1 MEFSDVIIAQCG
13 SKDAD
18 SSNDIRVLWRLLRM
32 MKGGFIRYVLAIIS
46 MSVVLSLFDMIT
58 ALLLKNIIARV
69 ECYGQGDIW
78 VGLPQ
83 EVAVCV
89 GLGLVMLLI
98 YALAFYVYTMEA
110 KKGGANLQKAFYA
123 KCMRL
128 PYSYYEQKNSS
139 EFMSKV
145 IYDCERACGIYGSRF
160 RRILMPF
167 LMMSFYLIAMLAL
180 SWQVTLCLFGASAAL
195 FVINGLFIGP
205 MQRVSREM
213 SSTNVSITERISNI
227 LSGME
232 QIKIFSLKSM
242 MVDHYIEDNERFRK
256 EQNKMNL
263 MSAKLDGL
271 NQLFELLGSLV
282 FIALGLVFVS
292 QKITTVEN
300 LAAIYLLYGSMSW
313 NLLQVGLYI
322 PSMAS
327 YLANAKRVFAFM
339 ELEEELERYKVA
351 EGGASAGKA
360 VDIIGESR
368 HKKPQSSDLRI
379 PIPTDA
385 EISIRD
391 VTFSYDGKQDVLQNF
406 NLDIP
411 KGKCVALKAES
422 GKGKSTL
429 AKLILGLYPVNAGKI
444 YIQGKDFEE
453 YSLTEVRQLI
463 GYVPQ
468 EPYLYDVSIAENIR
482 YGKPDAGMEEIIR
495 AAKLANAHDFI
506 LELENGYETRSG
518 ERGNL
523 LSGGQRQRI
532 AIARAILKDAPIL
545 ILDEATSALDNKSE
559 ELVNEALDRLMKG
572 RTTIVIAHRES
583 TLAHADMVVEL

>member
-1 MEFSDVIIAQCG
+1 MAFSDEIIGQCG
-13 SKDAD
+13 PKDAD
-18 SSNDIRVLWRLLRM
+18 SNNDLRILWRMLKM
-32 MKGGFIRYVLAIIS
+32 MKAGFIRYLLAIIS
-46 MSVVLSLFDMIT
+46 MSVVLSLFDTIT
-58 ALLLKNIIARV
+58 ALLLKNIISRV
-69 ECYGQGDIW
+69 ENYTQGDIFA
-78 VGLPQ
+78 GLLE
-83 EVAVCV
+83 EVLLCV
-89 GLGLVMLLI
+89 GLGLLMLLI
-98 YALAFYVYTMEA
+98 YAVSFYVYTMEA
-110 KKGGANLQKAFYA
+110 KKGGANLQKTMYS

-128 PYSYYEQKNSS
+128 PYSYYEQTGSS
-139 EFMSKV
+139 ELMSKI
-145 IYDCERACGIYGSRF
+145 IYDSERASGIYGSRF

-167 LMMSFYLIAMLAL
+167 LMMSFYLIAMLML
-180 SWQVTLCLFGASAAL
+180 SWQVTICLFGASAAL
-195 FVINGLFIGP
+195 FVINGLFIEP

-213 SSTNVSITERISNI
+213 STTNVRITERISNI

-232 QIKIFSLKSM
+232 QIRIFSLKSK
-242 MVDHYIEDNERFRK
+242 MVDQFIEDNEKYRK
-256 EQNKMNL
+256 EQNRMNL

-271 NQLFELLGSLV
+271 NQLFGLLGSLV

-292 QKITTVEN
+292 QGITTVQN
-300 LAAIYLLYGSMSW
+300 LAAVYLLYGSMSW

-327 YLANAKRVFAFM
+327 YLANAKRVFEFLDLA
-339 ELEEELERYKVA
+339 EEPERYENNSPVLVP
-351 EGGASAGKA
+351 GDG
-360 VDIIGESR
+360 
-368 HKKPQSSDLRI
+368 
-379 PIPTDA
+379 

-391 VTFSYDGKQDVLQNF
+391 VTFSYDGRQDVLQHF
-406 NLDIP
+406 HLDIP

-444 YIQGKDFEE
+444 FIQGKAYED
-453 YSLTEVRQLI
+453 YSLEEVRQLI
-463 GYVPQ
+463 AYVPQ

-482 YGKPDAGMEEIIR
+482 YGKPDASREDIVR

-506 LELENGYETRSG
+506 MDLENGYETRTG

-559 ELVNEALDRLMKG
+559 ALVNESLDRLMKG

-583 TLAHADMVVEL
+583 TLAHADLVVEL

>member
-1 MEFSDVIIAQCG
+1 MEFSDIIIEQCG

-18 SSNDIRVLWRLLRM
+18 SCNDIGTLWRLMKM
-32 MKGGFIRYVLAIIS
+32 MKAGFIRYLFAIIS
-46 MSVVLSLFDMIT
+46 MSVVLSGFDMIT

-69 ECYGQGDIW
+69 QNYGQGDIFA
-78 VGLPQ
+78 GLFG
-83 EVAVCV
+83 EVVVCV
-89 GLGLVMLLI
+89 GLGLLMLLI
-98 YALAFYVYTMEA
+98 YAVGFYVYTMEA
-110 KKGGANLQKAFYA
+110 KKGGANLQKSFYA

-128 PYSYYEQKNSS
+128 PYSYYEQNNSS

-167 LMMSFYLIAMLAL
+167 LMMSFYLIGMLML
-180 SWQVTLCLFGASAAL
+180 SWQVTLCLFGASVAL

-205 MQRVSREM
+205 MQRLSREM
-213 SSTNVSITERISNI
+213 SATNVSITERISNI

-232 QIKIFSLKSM
+232 QIKIFSLKSI
-242 MVDHYIEDNERFRK
+242 MVDRYIEDNEKFRK

-263 MSAKLDGL
+263 MSAHLDGL

-292 QKITTVEN
+292 QGITSVEN

-327 YLANAKRVFAFM
+327 YLANAKRVFEFM
-339 ELEEELERYKVA
+339 ELTEEPERYSYERDHKVN
-351 EGGASAGKA
+351 GPA
-360 VDIIGESR
+360 V
-368 HKKPQSSDLRI
+368 SDS
-379 PIPTDA
+379 
-385 EISIRD
+385 EIVIRD
-391 VTFSYDGKQDVLQNF
+391 ITFSYDGQQEVLRHF

-411 KGKCVALKAES
+411 KGKCVALKGES
-422 GKGKSTL
+422 GKGKSTI
-429 AKLILGLYPVNAGKI
+429 AKLMLGLYPVNGGQI
-444 YIQGKDFEE
+444 FIGGKDFTE
-453 YSLTEVRQLI
+453 YSLKEVRNLI

-482 YGKPDAGMEEIIR
+482 YGRPDAGEEDIIR

-506 LELENGYETRSG
+506 VELENGYETRAG

-559 ELVNEALDRLMKG
+559 QLVNEALDRLMEG

-583 TLAHADMVVEL
+583 TLAHADLVMEL